1 MHYSIRLRLLAP
13 STPRRSPA
21 GERAGWA
28 PTSLPSPVCSG
39 SPRPPAAL
47 STPVPALH
55 LPATRGRPCLLS
67 VGIPVCCLW
76 ASGEPLKDPPCYR
89 GTSVSAPHC
98 HTNTVRSALPNEGQK
113 LPTTKEPAHV
123 QPLGRLRRPH

>member
-1 MHYSIRLRLLAP
+1 MHYSIRLRLLTP

-21 GERAGWA
+21 RERAGRA

-47 STPVPALH
+47 NTPVPALH
-55 LPATRGRPCLLS
+55 LPATRGRPCLLFAG
-67 VGIPVCCLW
+67 VLACCLW
-76 ASGEPLKDPPCYR
+76 ASGEPLKGPPCQ

-98 HTNTVRSALPNEGQK
+98 HANTVRSALPNEGQK
-113 LPTTKEPAHV
+113 LPTT
-123 QPLGRLRRPH
+123 